1 MYYLL
6 KHNTCDKQE
15 ETACKV
21 LLCFPE
27 VTNLDNLKSNCK
39 KPKKRQVKI

>member
-15 ETACKV
+15 ELPVKFCYVFLKSQTWA
-21 LLCFPE
+21 
-27 VTNLDNLKSNCK
+27 LKSNFK
-39 KPKKRQVKI
+39 KTKRAG

>member
-15 ETACKV
+15 EAACEV

-27 VTNLDNLKSNCK
+27 VINVGFKVELKKN
-39 KPKKRQVKI
+39 